1 MFTVCNVWC
10 RTHLS
15 IEGGSRLLARAIKG
29 LAAPP
34 LKQFRRHDHSR
45 ERGRRGGR
53 EEREREGR
61 GRRELAGTRDRK
73 RKTRETHGEWIHSYN
88 NYVYS
93 FFYECTVPF
102 FMKGESCFFS
112 LYS

>member
-1 MFTVCNVWC
+1 MVYFNSVGAHVTYCNMCFTSVHNVLC

-34 LKQFRRHDHSR
+34 LKQFHRHDQSR

-73 RKTRETHGEWIHSYN
+73 QKTREMHGEWIHTYM
-88 NYVYS
+88 Y
-93 FFYECTVPF
+93 
-102 FMKGESCFFS
+102 M
-112 LYS
+112 